1 MKNSSTI
8 SWLIVSGLTFC
19 LPAVVQA
26 QNVKVIADREAARRQ
41 PHIPRGEEVL
51 ARAQA
56 ELYAKQYA
64 QAHEDFRA
72 ALRYLPDSAV
82 TGKSYSAA
90 LDGFCESGVKL
101 AEQRMAEGKYEES
114 EVILNEILTD
124 AYNPNCR
131 EARTLLTHLHDP
143 GYINKTMGPRFLA
156 KVEEVKKLLTEA
168 EGFYQSGRYDMAM
181 KRYEQVLNLDPYNTA
196 ARKGQERIDLTKY
209 QYGVQGYNE
218 TRGRAMWQV
227 EHGWEQP
234 VRQYGT
240 SVGPI
245 EGAVAREASNTARIR
260 TKLDSIII
268 PRIEFRDASIREAI
282 DFLRQQAAADDPTTE
297 GRRGVDIVLRL
308 RSLGRSSEPAPV
320 TGTTTIEAPALPAG
334 ENAPPAAAGIA
345 TAAPVVTPATPSLPP
360 VNAAEA
366 RITLTLNQIPLGEA
380 LRYIAS
386 QAGLKVKV
394 EPYAVLIL
402 PLSEQSNELTT
413 KEYRV
418 PPGFISSTV
427 NVGESARRK
436 GPTKAGGAAVPGG
449 TGKDTQET
457 TGGQL
462 LVNREGAREFLE
474 SQ

>member
-1 MKNSSTI
+1 MKNFSTI
-8 SWLIVSGLTFC
+8 SRLVVSGLILC
-19 LPAVVQA
+19 SPMIVRG
-26 QNVKVIADREAARRQ
+26 QNVKKIADREAARRQ
-41 PHIPRGEEVL
+41 AHIPQGEAVL
-51 ARAQA
+51 VRAQA
-56 ELYAKQYA
+56 KGL
-64 QAHEDFRA
+64 
-72 ALRYLPDSAV
+72 
-82 TGKSYSAA
+82 
-90 LDGFCESGVKL
+90 
-101 AEQRMAEGKYEES
+101 
-114 EVILNEILTD
+114 
-124 AYNPNCR
+124 
-131 EARTLLTHLHDP
+131 
-143 GYINKTMGPRFLA
+143 
-156 KVEEVKKLLTEA
+156 
-168 EGFYQSGRYDMAM
+168 YQSGRYDLAM

-240 SVGPI
+240 GTGVI
-245 EGAVAREASNTARIR
+245 ENVVARDSSNTARIR
-260 TKLDSIII
+260 NKLDSIII

-282 DFLRQQAAADDPTTE
+282 DFLRQQAAANDPTTE

-308 RSLGRSSEPAPV
+308 RSLGRSNEPTPV
-320 TGTTTIEAPALPAG
+320 TATTPVGGAAAPAGALPAG
-334 ENAPPAAAGIA
+334 ESAPPAAAGVA
-345 TAAPVVTPATPSLPP
+345 TAVPGVTPATPSLPP
-360 VNAAEA
+360 VNPAEA

-394 EPYAVLIL
+394 EAYAVLIL

-427 NVGESARRK
+427 NVGVSA
-436 GPTKAGGAAVPGG
+436 
-449 TGKDTQET
+449 
-457 TGGQL
+457 L
-462 LVNREGAREFLE
+462 

>member
-1 MKNSSTI
+1 MKNSST
-8 SWLIVSGLTFC
+8 LCRFVVSGLILC

-26 QNVKVIADREAARRQ
+26 QSVKNIADREAARRQ
-41 PHIPRGEEVL
+41 AHIPRGEEVL
-51 ARAQA
+51 TRAQA
-56 ELYAKQYA
+56 ELEAKQYA
-64 QAHEDFRA
+64 LAHDDFRT
-72 ALRYLPDSAV
+72 ALRYLPNSPAA
-82 TGKSYSAA
+82 GKSYSAA

-101 AEQRMAEGKYEES
+101 AEQRIAEGKYEES
-114 EVILNEILTD
+114 ELILNEILTD

-143 GYINKTMGPRFLA
+143 GYINKTMGPKFLA

-196 ARKGQERIDLTKY
+196 ARKGKDLY
-209 QYGVQGYNE
+209 ELINCQYGVQGYNE
-218 TRGRAMWQV
+218 TRGRAIWQV

-240 SVGPI
+240 GVGPI
-245 EGAVAREASNTARIR
+245 ENAVARDASNTARIR
-260 TKLDSIII
+260 NKLDSIII

-282 DFLRQQAAADDPTTE
+282 DFVRQQAAANDPTTE

-308 RSLGRSSEPAPV
+308 HPTGRSTEPAPV
-320 TGTTTIEAPALPAG
+320 TATTTVGGAAAPAAALPAG
-334 ENAPPAAAGIA
+334 ESATPAAGGVA
-345 TAAPVVTPATPSLPP
+345 TAVPGVTPATPSLPP
-360 VNAAEA
+360 VNPAEA

-386 QAGLKVKV
+386 QAGLKVTV

-427 NVGESARRK
+427 NVGVSALNQRA
-436 GPTKAGGAAVPGG
+436 TKVGAGAAAVTAG
-449 TGKDTQET
+449 TGKDTQEA
-457 TGGQL
+457 TGGP
-462 LVNREGAREFLE
+462 
-474 SQ
+474 S